1 MTSHSRCEACA
12 SLDAPRAARRRAPR
26 GMNARGSS
34 RADRRTFS
42 PLAKPRARPSG
53 SKPLPLRERDLRPLA
68 VDSRRPPRP
77 ESRQTRRKTFFSPA
91 PPPRRVD
98 SPSSPPPLFVFSPT
112 SGPVAF
118 RPLALARRAAAS
130 RASTRVTAVATPVRF
145 AEPDPVVSPRPDVA
159 MPSMEDPWTD
169 PKWRDVKWT
178 IYRDVAYDLQ
188 PFVDKHPGGNWLL
201 NLSIQRDCTALIES
215 YHLRP
220 EVSEARFRGLP
231 VLEDFPVNAVP
242 KSPRPNDSEL
252 YNAIRTRVRKELF
265 PQEGKALHRTG
276 GDAAAATI
284 IGFAAAC
291 YAAYFNMPGIVT
303 GAFLGLAGAWIGLTI
318 QHCGNHGAMSPKV
331 WVNNALGLTDDLIG
345 GSSLMWRYHHQV
357 SHHIHCNDNALDQDV
372 HTAMPLLRFDA
383 RQPRKWFHKFQHL
396 YLFLAFPLMQVAF
409 QVGDITGLI
418 TKDCEGAKL
427 HGATALELA
436 TVVAGKIAHFG
447 LLLGPALAHGWAA
460 VGAGCA
466 AFVAVQGMVLACTFA
481 VSHNVAEAKIPQDT
495 GGEAWERDWGVQQLV
510 TSADWG
516 GKIGN
521 FFTGGLNLQ
530 VEHHLF
536 PAICFVHY
544 PAIAKIVKEEAAK
557 FGVPYSSYRT
567 LPGIFVE
574 FMKFVKEM
582 GTAEQIGN
590 VPIDEVKH
598 VNKKLCPIA
607 AFN

>member
-1 MTSHSRCEACA
+1 
-12 SLDAPRAARRRAPR
+12 
-26 GMNARGSS
+26 
-34 RADRRTFS
+34 
-42 PLAKPRARPSG
+42 
-53 SKPLPLRERDLRPLA
+53 
-68 VDSRRPPRP
+68 
-77 ESRQTRRKTFFSPA
+77 
-91 PPPRRVD
+91 
-98 SPSSPPPLFVFSPT
+98 
-112 SGPVAF
+112 VAL
-118 RPLALARRAAAS
+118 RPLALARRSAAA
-130 RASTRVTAVATPVRF
+130 RVATRVDAVATPVRF
-145 AEPDPVVSPRPDVA
+145 AEPDPVVAPRPDSA

-178 IYRDVAYDLQ
+178 VYRDVAYDMQ

-220 EVSEARFRGLP
+220 EVSEARFKGLP

-265 PQEGKALHRTG
+265 PQEGKAMHRQG
-276 GDAAAATI
+276 GDFAAATI
-284 IGFAAAC
+284 IGTAVAC
-291 YAAYFNMPGIVT
+291 YAAYASVPGILT

-383 RQPRKWFHKFQHL
+383 RQPKKWFHKFQHL

-427 HGATALELA
+427 HGATALELS
-436 TVVAGKIAHFG
+436 TVVLGKMAHFG

-460 VGAGCA
+460 VGAGVA
-466 AFVAVQGMVLACTFA
+466 AFVAVQGMVLGVHVRGVAQRGGGEDPAGHGRRGVGAGLGRAAAGDFGGLGREGWELLHRGAQPAGGAPSVPRHLLRALPRDREDRQGGGGQVWRAVLVLPHAARHLRRVHEVRQGDGHGGADWEREHRRGEARQQEA
-481 VSHNVAEAKIPQDT
+481 VSH
-495 GGEAWERDWGVQQLV
+495 RRVQLSRRARRRSRTATHARRGPTRTRRGNG
-510 TSADWG
+510 TSA
-516 GKIGN
+516 
-521 FFTGGLNLQ
+521 
-530 VEHHLF
+530 
-536 PAICFVHY
+536 P
-544 PAIAKIVKEEAAK
+544 
-557 FGVPYSSYRT
+557 
-567 LPGIFVE
+567 
-574 FMKFVKEM
+574 
-582 GTAEQIGN
+582 
-590 VPIDEVKH
+590 
-598 VNKKLCPIA
+598 
-607 AFN
+607 